1 MQKKWKKLAGI
12 LCGGILLFGAGA
24 GTGSVLAEKPIT
36 LWLNGTQI
44 QTDTEP
50 IIINGRTMVPIR
62 VISEYL
68 NMDVKWDGDERKV
81 LLTGNVPA
89 PQNRPNTVAE
99 PSFPPLEAEL
109 NNTTAEPVNTEGT
122 PMVQEPSLNAE
133 IGQPIKG
140 KSVATAE
147 QLQRLA
153 WMNNPEAPDV
163 AQYYLELGEKYGI
176 RGDVAFCQAAK
187 ETGWWK
193 YGNLVKAYQHN
204 YCGLGA
210 TGTAATGE
218 ESLNGANPARVW
230 YIAGIHGA
238 IFATERDGVE
248 AQLQHLY
255 AYCCTDPL
263 PEGCDIVDPRFTL
276 VSRGIAANWQDLNG
290 RWAVPGVGY
299 GESIFNDYYAKVFQ

>member
-1 MQKKWKKLAGI
+1 MKKKWLQAAGI
-12 LCGGILLFGAGA
+12 VCGCCLLFGAGV
-24 GTGSVLAEKPIT
+24 GTEKVLAENPIT

-44 QTDTEP
+44 QTDVEP
-50 IIINGRTMVPIR
+50 VIMNGRTMVPIR
-62 VISEYL
+62 VISESL
-68 NMDVKWDGDERKV
+68 NMNVQWDGDNRKV
-81 LLTGNVPA
+81 LITGNIPE
-89 PQNRPNTVAE
+89 PQAGTNVNTVDE
-99 PSFPPLEAEL
+99 PTFPPLDAEL
-109 NNTTAEPVNTEGT
+109 SPT
-122 PMVQEPSLNAE
+122 PAAVPQTPSLNATVP
-133 IGQPIKG
+133 QPIRG

-147 QLQRLA
+147 QLQQLA
-153 WMNNPEAPDV
+153 WSHNPSAPNI

-187 ETGWWK
+187 ETGWWQF
-193 YGNLVKAYQHN
+193 GNLVQTYQNN

-218 ESLNGANPARVW
+218 ESLNGADPGRVW
-230 YIAGIHGA
+230 YIAGVHGA
-238 IFATERDGVE
+238 IFATQRDGVE

-263 PEGCDIVDPRFTL
+263 PAGCTIVDPRFTL

-299 GESIFNDYYAKVFQ
+299 GESIFNDYYAKVFK